1 MNPIRS
7 ALLTAKR
14 RRHYDDGGTPVATKD
29 AAPVQVAAAP
39 AADVA
44 AAAPAADTST
54 AQAPGVSQ
62 ADIENLYKTVAN
74 RSSDPEGMAYWQQQA
89 ANGMSLDEMQS
100 QFQQAAQDPLQQ
112 AKAASMEDVGA
123 VQSYGDNIPQPPRKP
138 IYLQNFDYSQYDNP
152 LDARYAFLSKAFN
165 PTIAAAMMGN
175 YGIESFNNPNQMQTN
190 NGAANGTPIF
200 DANNMPKGYGAAM
213 WGGTRLTNP
222 NGGPNKMGLF
232 DFAQAYGYD
241 PNTTE
246 GQDRFAVY
254 ELTQNPEYADAYK
267 GLIDAGTDINKAT
280 QIFGDQYE
288 GPKNLSKTLEDRQA
302 TSQMYLDNYNNPS
315 ALSSADQAEIAKTKS
330 GMLDPA
336 FQQYAAKKAADA
348 AAAAAAAAA
357 KNTTTSTDMPMIDTS
372 VTQPI
377 IDQTGVGGNQDIMN
391 MLNSNT
397 GTDFQNL
404 GVTGLNNYNFTTIPS
419 SGGVPG
425 GGFNSGVSIDN
436 NVMQNFGF
444 DPNTFARGGTV
455 HHALRLAH
463 RYARGGYADGGDPPP
478 DDNVQPPPDDNV
490 QPGDS
495 LLMQDRQAITPSSLA
510 RSWTPPEDTIGQ
522 DLGPQQQN
530 IMQNYP
536 QMLSDKM
543 VGAGQAV
550 ADMPSK
556 ILDLAKYPGEVNSGE
571 KTFDPHSDADIQK
584 ALDLAGMAMTGGIGG
599 APEGAVLGS
608 GPIIQKAVD
617 MAAKPRELSPLG
629 FYSHGAEMA
638 KSLPQAK
645 GSPAQFK
652 STLMGEKYGVK
663 PVEMEGFDEAFAGK
677 PSVTREEVAQHFND
691 KMPQVE
697 ETVLSTRKFKD
708 VNEMQAAHDTAL
720 ERGDTVAADRI
731 TQDWESQFKDNTKF
745 GQYTLPGGEN
755 YREVLL
761 KMPMERNLPEGF
773 KVVENPIK
781 ASNSKKYIVVDET
794 GWRYGSGNTE
804 TEAIDSYS
812 KNHSPNKFE
821 SSHWDDPN
829 VLAHLRMSDRTGPN
843 GEKILHVEEIQS
855 DWGQAGRDRGF
866 AGKAA
871 DLPDNLKLR
880 AVERE
885 PGIWEVQ
892 DGQGNL
898 ETSRNF
904 TNVDDANVF
913 ANHANNAL
921 AKEGSV
927 PTAPYVTNTT
937 AWTDLALKRALK
949 EAAEGGYDK
958 LVWTPG
964 AEQAKRYDLSRHV
977 DNITWS
983 AEPDGKYWVGATKDG
998 SPVRGLENEPMD
1010 AKKLEATF
1018 GKEIAEKIVKGEGK
1032 KMVGGPEMELSGLDL
1047 QTGGSGMKGY
1057 YDKIV
1062 PNQLSKLVKKLDPE
1076 AKIEMGRMPV
1086 EGRNKGSEDIARELG
1101 MSIQEINALPDAE
1114 KRALIGSVRNTIA
1127 APSLTITPKMRES
1140 ILKGQTAF
1148 KRGGTIPF
1156 GPEAAQRAVR
1166 IAKQQAGR
1174 R

>member
-1 MNPIRS
+1 MDPIRS

-14 RRHYDDGGTPVATKD
+14 RRHYDDGGTPVAKKD

-54 AQAPGVSQ
+54 AQAPGISQ

-100 QFQQAAQDPLQQ
+100 QFQQAAQDPFQE
-112 AKAASMEDVGA
+112 AKAATMVNAGA

-175 YGIESFNNPNQMQTN
+175 YGIESFNNPNQLQTN

-222 NGGPNKMGLF
+222 NGGQNKMGLF

-267 GLIDAGTDINKAT
+267 GLIGAGTDVNKAT

-288 GPKNLSKTLEDRQA
+288 SPKNLSKTLEDRQA
-302 TSQMYLDNYNNPS
+302 TAQMYLDNYNNPS

-377 IDQTGVGGNQDIMN
+377 IDQTGVGGNQNIMN

-419 SGGVPG
+419 SGGVPS
-425 GGFNSGVSIDN
+425 GGFNNGVSIDN

-444 DPNTFARGGTV
+444 DPNTFSSGGAV

-463 RYARGGYADGGDPPP
+463 HYARGGYAEGGDPPP
-478 DDNVQPPPDDNV
+478 GTAPDDNV
-490 QPGDS
+490 QPGES
-495 LLMQDRQAITPSSLA
+495 VLMRERQTITPSSLA
-510 RSWTPPEDTIGQ
+510 RSFTPPEDTIEQ
-522 DLGPQQQN
+522 NLGPQQQN

-550 ADMPSK
+550 ANMPGK
-556 ILDLAKYPGEVNSGE
+556 MLDLAKYPGQVMSGE
-571 KTFDPHSDADIQK
+571 QTFDPHSDADIQK
-584 ALDLAGMAMTGGIGG
+584 ALDLAGMTMSGGIGG

-608 GPIIQKAVD
+608 GPISKTDLFDYSRLHEIPKMAQFDLPRTLPPRGVPARITDIVADKDVQNKMLGVISEGQKMGGANWYNADPLRENFVRQLGSNQGNEAFRKYMDFVAATSPRSDVGTNVRNASYYYQRHMGGEGMPEIGEKNPQPYGHMAQRLHQMNAQRVSGAGWDPLNNPKPASFVENLVGNQAPVTVDTHAFRLPAILAEDPRYLETAFQVNKDAPKQNIQKMVESGEIPLPEAVKR
-617 MAAKPRELSPLG
+617 AAYWQAQPKANEYGAMEQYYKKLGQELGLT
-629 FYSHGAEMA
+629 
-638 KSLPQAK
+638 
-645 GSPAQFK
+645 PAQTQASAWVGGGK
-652 STLMGEKYGVK
+652 LTGLASDESK
-663 PVEMEGFDEAFAGK
+663 PF
-677 PSVTREEVAQHFND
+677 
-691 KMPQVE
+691 
-697 ETVLSTRKFKD
+697 LKFF
-708 VNEMQAAHDTAL
+708 E
-720 ERGDTVAADRI
+720 DRI
-731 TQDWESQFKDNTKF
+731 HKT
-745 GQYTLPGGEN
+745 
-755 YREVLL
+755 
-761 KMPMERNLPEGF
+761 
-773 KVVENPIK
+773 
-781 ASNSKKYIVVDET
+781 A
-794 GWRYGSGNTE
+794 TE
-804 TEAIDSYS
+804 T
-812 KNHSPNKFE
+812 KM
-821 SSHWDDPN
+821 DPRD
-829 VLAHLRMSDRTGPN
+829 VLN
-843 GEKILHVEEIQS
+843 EFIK
-855 DWGQAGRDRGF
+855 
-866 AGKAA
+866 GKMR
-871 DLPDNLKLR
+871 LK
-880 AVERE
+880 
-885 PGIWEVQ
+885 
-892 DGQGNL
+892 
-898 ETSRNF
+898 S
-904 TNVDDANVF
+904 
-913 ANHANNAL
+913 
-921 AKEGSV
+921 
-927 PTAPYVTNTT
+927 
-937 AWTDLALKRALK
+937 
-949 EAAEGGYDK
+949 EGGTVNNDSVLMNEYH
-958 LVWTPG
+958 
-964 AEQAKRYDLSRHV
+964 Q
-977 DNITWS
+977 NS
-983 AEPDGKYWVGATKDG
+983 A
-998 SPVRGLENEPMD
+998 
-1010 AKKLEATF
+1010 
-1018 GKEIAEKIVKGEGK
+1018 
-1032 KMVGGPEMELSGLDL
+1032 
-1047 QTGGSGMKGY
+1047 
-1057 YDKIV
+1057 
-1062 PNQLSKLVKKLDPE
+1062 
-1076 AKIEMGRMPV
+1076 
-1086 EGRNKGSEDIARELG
+1086 
-1101 MSIQEINALPDAE
+1101 
-1114 KRALIGSVRNTIA
+1114 
-1127 APSLTITPKMRES
+1127 
-1140 ILKGQTAF
+1140 
-1148 KRGGTIPF
+1148 
-1156 GPEAAQRAVR
+1156 PEAARSAVQ

>member
-1 MNPIRS
+1 MDPIRS

-14 RRHYDDGGTPVATKD
+14 RRHYDDGGTPVAKKD

-54 AQAPGVSQ
+54 AQAPGISQ

-100 QFQQAAQDPLQQ
+100 QFQQAAQDPFQE
-112 AKAASMEDVGA
+112 AKAATMVNAGA

-175 YGIESFNNPNQMQTN
+175 YGIESFNNPNQLQTN

-267 GLIDAGTDINKAT
+267 GLIGAGTDVNKAT

-302 TSQMYLDNYNNPS
+302 TAQMYLDNYNNPS

-348 AAAAAAAAA
+348 AAAAAAA

-377 IDQTGVGGNQDIMN
+377 IDQTGVGGNQNIMN

-419 SGGVPG
+419 SGGVPS
-425 GGFNSGVSIDN
+425 GGFNNGVSIDN

-444 DPNTFARGGTV
+444 DPNTLSSGGAV

-463 RYARGGYADGGDPPP
+463 HYARGGYADGGDPPP
-478 DDNVQPPPDDNV
+478 DTAPDDNV
-490 QPGDS
+490 QPGES
-495 LLMQDRQAITPSSLA
+495 VLMRERQTITPSSLA
-510 RSWTPPEDTIGQ
+510 RSFTPPEDTIEQ
-522 DLGPQQQN
+522 NLGPQQQN

-550 ADMPSK
+550 ANMPGK
-556 ILDLAKYPGEVNSGE
+556 MLDLAKYPGQVMSGE
-571 KTFDPHSDADIQK
+571 QTFDPHSDADIQK
-584 ALDLAGMAMTGGIGG
+584 ALDLAGMTMSGGIGG

-608 GPIIQKAVD
+608 GPISKTD
-617 MAAKPRELSPLG
+617 L
-629 FYSHGAEMA
+629 FDYSRLHEIPKM
-638 KSLPQAK
+638 
-645 GSPAQFK
+645 AQFDLPR
-652 STLMGEKYGVK
+652 TLPPRGVPARITDIVADKDVQNKMLGVISEGQKMGGANWYNADPLRENFVRQLGSNQGNEAFRKYMDFVAATSPRSDVGTNVRNASYYYQRHMGGEGMPEIGEKNPQPYGHMAQRLHQMNAQRVSGAGWDPLNNPK
-663 PVEMEGFDEAFAGK
+663 PASF
-677 PSVTREEVAQHFND
+677 
-691 KMPQVE
+691 
-697 ETVLSTRKFKD
+697 
-708 VNEMQAAHDTAL
+708 
-720 ERGDTVAADRI
+720 
-731 TQDWESQFKDNTKF
+731 
-745 GQYTLPGGEN
+745 
-755 YREVLL
+755 
-761 KMPMERNLPEGF
+761 
-773 KVVENPIK
+773 VENLVGNQAP
-781 ASNSKKYIVVDET
+781 VTVDTHAFRLPAILAEDP
-794 GWRYGSGNTE
+794 RY
-804 TEAIDSYS
+804 
-812 KNHSPNKFE
+812 
-821 SSHWDDPN
+821 
-829 VLAHLRMSDRTGPN
+829 
-843 GEKILHVEEIQS
+843 
-855 DWGQAGRDRGF
+855 
-866 AGKAA
+866 
-871 DLPDNLKLR
+871 
-880 AVERE
+880 
-885 PGIWEVQ
+885 
-892 DGQGNL
+892 L
-898 ETSRNF
+898 ETAFQVNK
-904 TNVDDANVF
+904 DAP
-913 ANHANNAL
+913 
-921 AKEGSV
+921 K
-927 PTAPYVTNTT
+927 
-937 AWTDLALKRALK
+937 
-949 EAAEGGYDK
+949 
-958 LVWTPG
+958 
-964 AEQAKRYDLSRHV
+964 Q
-977 DNITWS
+977 NIQ
-983 AEPDGKYWVGATKDG
+983 
-998 SPVRGLENEPMD
+998 
-1010 AKKLEATF
+1010 
-1018 GKEIAEKIVKGEGK
+1018 
-1032 KMVGGPEMELSGLDL
+1032 KMVGSGEIPLPEAVKRAAYWQAQPKANEYGAME
-1047 QTGGSGMKGY
+1047 QY
-1057 YDKIV
+1057 Y
-1062 PNQLSKLVKKLDPE
+1062 KKL
-1076 AKIEMGRMPV
+1076 GQ
-1086 EGRNKGSEDIARELG
+1086 ELG
-1101 MSIQEINALPDAE
+1101 
-1114 KRALIGSVRNTIA
+1114 
-1127 APSLTITPKMRES
+1127 LTPAQTQASAWVGGGKLTGLASDESKPFLKFFEDRIHKTATETKMDPRDVLNEFIKGKMR
-1140 ILKGQTAF
+1140 LKS
-1148 KRGGTIPF
+1148 KGGTVNNDSVLMNEYHQNSA
-1156 GPEAAQRAVR
+1156 PEAARSAVQ